1 MSALL
6 HYLSHAWH
14 YDRKACEV
22 YVTVGVGRPPHAGDT
37 VFVETGGEP
46 LPLEI
51 LAARWQDEQSGG
63 VLVLYVTGDQKDVID
78 RLYLGVTL
86 RSR

>member
-1 MSALL
+1 MTSLL

-14 YDRKACEV
+14 YDRTACEV
-22 YVTVGVGRPPHAGDT
+22 YVTVGVGRPPHSGDN
-37 VFVETGGEP
+37 VLVEDGSEQIP
-46 LPLEI
+46 MKV

-63 VLVLYVTGDQKDVID
+63 VLVLHVSADQKHAID
-78 RLYLGVTL
+78 RLYIGASL